1 VQESWKTELYII
13 NILLISSNNGQIFN
27 NGENCAV
34 LKIHAG
40 ADEKHDIT
48 K

>member
-1 VQESWKTELYII
+1 MQGRNCPKLLKTELYII
-13 NILLISSNNGQIFN
+13 NILLISFN
-27 NGENCAV
+27 NGKKRAV
-34 LKIHAG
+34 PKIHAG